1 MPHCKATYDN
11 TKNIMTNVRE
21 TLYGQP
27 QLTEEQ
33 KQDLDER
40 AEAVLKNLKG
50 LTRANINTLLAR
62 VDYHLEQEA
71 VLN

>member
-1 MPHCKATYDN
+1 
-11 TKNIMTNVRE
+11 MTNVRE

-33 KQDLDER
+33 KQDLDKR

-62 VDYHLEQEA
+62 VDYHLEQEP